1 MTQENKLI
9 IASRESPL
17 ALWQTKHVQSVL
29 KEKFP
34 ELDVEI
40 LGITTKG
47 DKILDVTLSKVGRQ
61 RTFC

>member
-47 DKILDVTLSKVGRQ
+47 DKRHFVQSRRQ